1 MGQPSARPQMGQ
13 PKRTRL
19 LFTSINIYSGGVI
32 LLLLFHP
39 GGLRMRNFSFESIYI
54 YYEREEIVPSHS
66 VLEAEQEK
74 GGARNLPEKWI
85 KQWTVKQ
92 GQ

>member
-1 MGQPSARPQMGQ
+1 M
-13 PKRTRL
+13 
-19 LFTSINIYSGGVI
+19 
-32 LLLLFHP
+32 H
-39 GGLRMRNFSFESIYI
+39 NFSFESIYI